1 MIKKQLN
8 KEKTNANMYFNLFA
22 DKIGK
27 FNNDESILLIHIGNF
42 DVISKFIVNNV
53 NCNYF
58 IIDKHLNGDYLKLN
72 FPQIH
77 FFGSNEDESIIEI
90 LEQIDMKFD
99 KIIMNPPYD
108 KNLHLQILAKAT
120 EHLTD
125 DGELICLHPYVWENQ
140 IIFEGKLSVPIT
152 SYEIIN
158 AKEFRNIFN
167 LRREVDG
174 SITFI
179 KNSKT
184 TTKINSLYITLMNK
198 ILKYKNFQSVVKFS
212 TKEPQ
217 TKFTIRVMFGG
228 SPEYGS
234 TCLSTAKFE
243 TACQQTLCTNIRFIN
258 FNSINEQ
265 KNFFNTFSESIF
277 LKFITY
283 KLAKRNLLPWMGDC
297 INPRTGLKGYAG
309 EWTNEDFYTYFNITK
324 EEQELIEKT
333 MEKYK

>member
-1 MIKKQLN
+1 MLGNMLTPQNIISFIKSNADIKKIERN
-8 KEKTNANMYFNLFA
+8 NFFNM
-22 DKIGK
+22 I
-27 FNNDESILLIHIGNF
+27 
-42 DVISKFIVNNV
+42 
-53 NCNYF
+53 
-58 IIDKHLNGDYLKLN
+58 
-72 FPQIH
+72 
-77 FFGSNEDESIIEI
+77 
-90 LEQIDMKFD
+90 FD
-99 KIIMNPPYD
+99 KIIMNPPFS
-108 KNLHLQILAKAT
+108 KNLHLKILEKT
-120 EHLTD
+120 IDHLTA
-125 DGELICLHPYVWENQ
+125 DGELSCLHPYVWENQ
-140 IIFEGKLSVPIT
+140 MIFDGKLSIPIT

-184 TTKINSLYITLMNK
+184 TTKINSLYITLMTK

-265 KNFFNTFSESIF
+265 KNFFNMFNKSIF

-297 INPRTGLKGYAG
+297 INPRTGLKGYES
-309 EWTNEDFYTYFNITK
+309 EWTDEDFYKYFGITE
-324 EEQELIEKT
+324 EEQQLIKET